1 MLSMIQELQSQNQ
14 LLQAT
19 LTQTQQEVNALRADL
34 LSSNIKAQDAINKIG
49 EPAPPEP
56 HPQMVETVIAEIKE
70 RDSQEYVKKEVRIGG
85 LPDDW
90 QTVELEGDEDS
101 IFEST
106 KIETRLKKA
115 IPLVDI
121 GEPSM
126 VEVKGQQ
133 VVVRYLYLKEKI
145 AVMKQA
151 RALKGTKIWMAD
163 ELTPLQLKSK
173 KDELAKVHE
182 ARRQGKWAVYRYGK
196 ALIEDFKTPKAQAK
210 DPTPT
215 RV

>member
-1 MLSMIQELQSQNQ
+1 
-14 LLQAT
+14 
-19 LTQTQQEVNALRADL
+19 
-34 LSSNIKAQDAINKIG
+34 
-49 EPAPPEP
+49 
-56 HPQMVETVIAEIKE
+56 MVETVIAEIKE
-70 RDSQEYVKKEVRIGG
+70 RDSQDYVKKEIRIGG
-85 LPDDW
+85 LPDGW
-90 QTVELEGDEDS
+90 QTKELEGDEDS

-106 KIETRLKKA
+106 RLETRLKKA

-133 VVVRYLYLKEKI
+133 VVIRYLYLKEKI
-145 AVMKQA
+145 AVMKQT

-196 ALIEDFKTPKAQAK
+196 ALIEDFKTPKTQAK
-210 DPTPT
+210 DPT
-215 RV
+215 